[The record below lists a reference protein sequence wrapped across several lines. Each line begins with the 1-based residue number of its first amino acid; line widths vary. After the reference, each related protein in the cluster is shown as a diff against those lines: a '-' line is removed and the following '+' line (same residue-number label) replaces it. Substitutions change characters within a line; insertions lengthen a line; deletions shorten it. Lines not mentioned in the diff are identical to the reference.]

1 MSASTT
7 EPRREMEE
15 QQRGE
20 ESFGHERQRGG
31 NNPVDVDLH
40 GDENEKRKPSG
51 PRRRGLLGGL
61 FRRIES
67 DERTRKEAGVQ
78 ADDERGTFVDSLL
91 VAPKFRE
98 EDVGKQIKST
108 PPDETTNS
116 SEVLSDRR
124 LHQDEEHRV
133 QKRQLDQRR
142 GEQQELPQPQP
153 PPPPPPTS
161 QQRHSN
167 LPRHQEVDTRPSLA
181 DYTRKISSM
190 YFATAEDQI
199 DGFESDEEDIST
211 SEDDNAASGRVR
223 PDDGTSKIESQTN
236 APQSVGVDVAL
247 LRDLVREEL
256 RKIVSSNSSNQSE
269 TTKQPMEHDFPEL
282 DAGFESNDDNFG
294 NEYDGFEYEYETY
307 DDTDYRD
314 SNSNNDHDRDR
325 IESQVQ
331 ERVRIEVAQKEAE
344 LQAKYLADKEKEIE
358 RIRAEEG
365 ERMAKKIEA
374 DRAEAE
380 KAAREK
386 AAKAE
391 RIKQKQITAKRLKK
405 ERAKFERALAAKD
418 RELEERFAK
427 RKAKGTFLT
436 RYTPEQITEMSEE
449 EVDRIIAQRDE

>member
-1 MSASTT
+1 M
-7 EPRREMEE
+7 
-15 QQRGE
+15 
-20 ESFGHERQRGG
+20 
-31 NNPVDVDLH
+31 
-40 GDENEKRKPSG
+40 
-51 PRRRGLLGGL
+51 
-61 FRRIES
+61 
-67 DERTRKEAGVQ
+67 
-78 ADDERGTFVDSLL
+78 
-91 VAPKFRE
+91 
-98 EDVGKQIKST
+98 
-108 PPDETTNS
+108 
-116 SEVLSDRR
+116 
-124 LHQDEEHRV
+124 
-133 QKRQLDQRR
+133 
-142 GEQQELPQPQP
+142 
-153 PPPPPPTS
+153 
-161 QQRHSN
+161 
-167 LPRHQEVDTRPSLA
+167 A

-223 PDDGTSKIESQTN
+223 PDDGTSKIESQKN
-236 APQSVGVDVAL
+236 APQFVGVDVAI